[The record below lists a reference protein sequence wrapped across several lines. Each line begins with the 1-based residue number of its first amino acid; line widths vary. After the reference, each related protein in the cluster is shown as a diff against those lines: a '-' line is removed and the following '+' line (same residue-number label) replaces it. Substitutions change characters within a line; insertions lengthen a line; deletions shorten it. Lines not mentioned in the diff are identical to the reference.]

1 MKILQYCQH
10 VLGIGHFFRT
20 LEICRALSDHE
31 VVLVTGGARI
41 DIALPGHVQ
50 EVSLPSLSMDREF
63 KNFSTGEKGISVQ
76 AIKQKRRRALFKVYK
91 ETAPDIF
98 MIELYPFGRNAFS
111 FEIDPVLKG
120 IRFDLLKPA
129 RVVCSLRDILVDKK
143 KYTPSYEDRVVA
155 SLNRYFDALLVHA
168 DPSVLKLDETFS
180 SGGAITIPVFY
191 TGFVTPAPP
200 PGAGERLRKQLG
212 IKDSNPFVVASLGGG
227 RVGESLLETVI
238 KAFKLLKTSN
248 SGVLQVFTGPLMN
261 SKKFEQI
268 LAVAD
273 ERIKVARFTPDF
285 LSYLAA
291 ADLSVSMAGYNT
303 CMNVLAAGV
312 PALVWPFSQN
322 REQRLRAERLASGG
336 GLKVL
341 SDKDIDP
348 GRLADIMEKTLSQPG
363 RSKAPVDLNGA
374 KNTAKWIEN
383 WMKVEQAKGV

>member
-41 DIALPGHVQ
+41 DIHLPGHIQ

-63 KNFSTGEKGISVQ
+63 KNFLTAETENSVPE
-76 AIKQKRRRALFKVYK
+76 IKQKRRQALFRLYK
-91 ETAPDIF
+91 ETAPDLF

-111 FEIDPVLKG
+111 FEIDPLLKG
-120 IRFDLLKPA
+120 IRHRLLKPA

-143 KYTPSYEDRVVA
+143 KYAPSYEARVVA

-168 DPSVLKLDETFS
+168 DPALLKLDETF
-180 SGGAITIPVFY
+180 GRVNAITVPVVY

-200 PGAGERLRKQLG
+200 AGAREKLRRKLG
-212 IKDSNPFVVASLGGG
+212 IKDSDPLIVASLGGG
-227 RVGESLLETVI
+227 RVGESLLEAVI
-238 KAFKLLKTSN
+238 EAFTSRG
-248 SGVLQVFTGPLMN
+248 SLSRGFLQVFAGPLMDP
-261 SKKFEQI
+261 KKFSRIEGYSN
-268 LAVAD
+268 
-273 ERIKVARFTPDF
+273 ERIGVARFTPDF

-322 REQRLRAERLASGG
+322 REQRLRAERLAAAGS
-336 GLKVL
+336 LKVL
-341 SDKDIDP
+341 FEKDINP
-348 GRLADIMEKTLSQPG
+348 GRLAVLMEQTLSQPA
-363 RSKAPVDLNGA
+363 RSKSPVDLNGA
-374 KNTAKWIEN
+374 ANTARWIEE
-383 WMKVEQAKGV
+383 WMKPENE